1 MSQAK
6 RDMSER
12 KVEATSRQK
21 ASNEK
26 KHWLFRVGDEILPN
40 YVVNK
45 NKPFNKGPY
54 KTTSIMESTAGFF
67 GGSFGVFWK
76 IHADF

>member
-1 MSQAK
+1 M
-6 RDMSER
+6 
-12 KVEATSRQK
+12 EATSRQK

-26 KHWLFRVGDEILPN
+26 KTGCLGYEILPN

-54 KTTSIMESTAGFF
+54 KTTSIMESKAGFF
-67 GGSFGVFWK
+67 RGSFGVQIFE
-76 IHADF
+76 IHGLEFAIFCSFD